1 MQLEH
6 HLKIMKSKNKEE
18 KEVKLI
24 DPYKLNIDSEQY
36 FRYNGSLSV
45 PPCTEGII
53 WNVFKKV
60 SVCVC
65 VYENILQTSSKFLLL
80 LFNDVII
87 VCIIVR

>member
-6 HLKIMKSKNKEE
+6 HLKIMKNKNKKE

-24 DPYKLNIDSEQY
+24 DPYKLITDSEQY

-45 PPCTEGII
+45 PPCTEGVI

-60 SVCVC
+60 SI
-65 VYENILQTSSKFLLL
+65 YGNINSTNFL
-80 LFNDVII
+80 
-87 VCIIVR
+87 